1 MLRETRGRPCRSSR
15 AVLFASLCAAAL
27 WPSLPEGAEPPAT
40 PTDIQR
46 SAAGRE
52 TLGLTEANG
61 FTDLERSVTFIIDPR
76 NALKDS
82 TAYRPAEPGLLPIE
96 STELKGL
103 LEERG
108 GKLVAQQAVK
118 EVFDSFFK
126 LLSRDDQATFKA
138 DLFDVLRLPVPPGE
152 VLVTVGA
159 RFGVHRG
166 KEAAAAGRGGRL
178 ECRVALKAFQLE
190 AQPDEGSKLYSNLA
204 SCKILFEDQATGS
217 VPLGA
222 YADPALLA
230 KAALIDALRNKIAVS
245 FSRSRSIREA
255 LGGSLPAGGAK
266 NAVIGDSNSTPRRS

>member
-1 MLRETRGRPCRSSR
+1 MLREHRDHRRRSSL
-15 AVLFASLCAAAL
+15 ALLLASLGAAGL
-27 WPSLPEGAEPPAT
+27 RPSLEGAEPPAP

-61 FTDLERSVTFIIDPR
+61 FADFERSITFIIDPR
-76 NALKDS
+76 TGVKDS

-126 LLSRDDQATFKA
+126 LLSRDDQANFKT
-138 DLFDVLRLPVPPGE
+138 DLFDVLRIPVPPGE

-159 RFGVHRG
+159 RFGVLRG
-166 KEAAAAGRGGRL
+166 KDAAAAGRGGRL
-178 ECRVALKAFQLE
+178 ECRVALKAFRLE
-190 AQPDEGSKLYSNLA
+190 VQPDDASKLYSNLA
-204 SCKILFEDQATGS
+204 SCEILFEDQATGS

-222 YADPALLA
+222 QSDPALLA
-230 KAALIDALRNKIAVS
+230 KAAVIDALRKKIAVS
-245 FSRSRSIREA
+245 FSRSRSVREA
-255 LGGSLPAGGAK
+255 LGAASPPEGAK
-266 NAVIGDSNSTPRRS
+266 NAAIGASTSQPKRS